1 MQTRKFLFVLLSFA
15 PLQLACATGEG
26 QQPAKD
32 GRPPTQGV
40 TLAYPCRNA
49 QPYEYDALLP
59 MGSKASALV
68 AELGKSRSAPEAR
81 QHFASEAGAAVP
93 PARVL
98 SLSFE
103 RAGDQATYQDD
114 CGAPLVNIPVLLAVQ
129 VSGGERWQ
137 AKARLQVKQDRT
149 ATVRVEDEQAP
160 VQLSAR
166 FTQQD
171 LDVELTPRGAVKPTR
186 FSTLCGVETAPS
198 VASSIG
204 VELPKLIAPA
214 EVRSFS
220 CIRPNGTRAL
230 LDEPMSVKL
239 LEHDID
245 ACAPRAG
252 APATFDLAV
261 AVNAAWAEAPL
272 RGQGS
277 LTRENDAS
285 ALHFRVHGKA
295 RSATGLATLLP
306 CAASD
311 ANVSVAFEGGARG
324 PAPGRREPYKL
335 TFTFSCEDVRVECS
349 AE

>member
-1 MQTRKFLFVLLSFA
+1 MQILKFWLLLLGLT
-15 PLQLACATGEG
+15 PLPLACATGEG
-26 QQPAKD
+26 QRPAKD

-49 QPYEYDALLP
+49 RAYEYDALLP
-59 MGSKASALV
+59 TGVKASELV
-68 AELGKSRSAPEAR
+68 AELGKLRSAAEAR
-81 QHFASEAGAAVP
+81 KHFTPEAGAAP
-93 PARVL
+93 PPPRVL

-103 RAGDQATYQDD
+103 GAGDQVTYQDD
-114 CGAPLVNIPVLLAVQ
+114 CGAPLVNIPVLLAAQ

-160 VQLSAR
+160 FQLNAR
-166 FTQQD
+166 LTQQD
-171 LDVELTPRGAVKPTR
+171 LDVELTPRGAVTPTR
-186 FSTLCGVETAPS
+186 FSTLCGVEAAPS
-198 VASSIG
+198 VASSLG
-204 VELPKLIAPA
+204 VELPKLVAPA

-220 CIRPNGTRAL
+220 CAKPNGTRAR
-230 LDEPMSVKL
+230 LDVPMSAKL
-239 LEHDID
+239 IEHDTD
-245 ACAPRAG
+245 ACAPQAG

-272 RGQGS
+272 RGQGT
-277 LTRENDAS
+277 LTREDNAF
-285 ALHFRVHGKA
+285 ALQFRVHGKA
-295 RSATGLATLLP
+295 RASDGVATLLP
-306 CAASD
+306 CAAND

-335 TFTFSCEDVRVECS
+335 TFTFSCEDVRIECT